1 LVDNIPWVAALAGG
15 LPIAAGAYVI
25 SKVFEEQVNQLS
37 SGVYSVSGDLNNP
50 EVIFRRVFDAEA
62 TAPAPGSQSSKEP
75 ASSSPAR

>member
-1 LVDNIPWVAALAGG
+1 IPWVAALAGG

-37 SGVYSVSGDLNNP
+37 SGVYSVSGDLNSP

-62 TAPAPGSQSSKEP
+62 TAPALGIQSSKEP
-75 ASSSPAR
+75 TSSSPAR